1 MGVARLT
8 YVACWKVVWKQEI
21 QEEVW
26 TQLASNCYTL
36 DLPVDKS
43 SGADFVIQPMGL
55 DFFFYLT
62 MKLCPLQVLS
72 MGHHQ
77 VKTNTLGSCVIFQF
91 SINVIWNLH
100 IYCER

>member
-1 MGVARLT
+1 MVFEGSKIVARLT

-43 SGADFVIQPMGL
+43 SGGDFVIR
-55 DFFFYLT
+55 FFVD
-62 MKLCPLQVLS
+62 VLNAS
-72 MGHHQ
+72 A
-77 VKTNTLGSCVIFQF
+77 
-91 SINVIWNLH
+91 
-100 IYCER
+100 

>member
-26 TQLASNCYTL
+26 TRLASNCYTL

-55 DFFFYLT
+55 DFFYLT

-72 MGHHQ
+72 MGTTKSRPIHWE
-77 VKTNTLGSCVIFQF
+77 VVLF
-91 SINVIWNLH
+91 
-100 IYCER
+100 